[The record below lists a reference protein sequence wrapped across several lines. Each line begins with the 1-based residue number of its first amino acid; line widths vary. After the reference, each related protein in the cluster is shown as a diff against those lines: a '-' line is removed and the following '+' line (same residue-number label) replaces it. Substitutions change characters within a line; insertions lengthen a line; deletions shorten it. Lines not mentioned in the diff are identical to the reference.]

1 MSDETKI
8 LAEQLEKATA
18 PGNIVD
24 DTLDAETK
32 ALREGWLALDQLIE
46 ATQPSETELPELQFP
61 MQPQPATKSKLA
73 VAKKLAALA
82 TLAASLLAA
91 ALLTWSFVD
100 GRQGEKIVKNQSN
113 ETQTPSPIEE
123 VSAPVLVQDE
133 QKPSDTAA
141 DELDWDA
148 PLDNE
153 IAAAGQEMLRIQS
166 DWYASDDT
174 SSAVYYRMQ
183 QMQQDLSDNTL

>member
-100 GRQGEKIVKNQSN
+100 GRQDEKIVKNQSN